1 MLRTLVLLA
10 ALLTTACSTVPI
22 TGRSQVILF
31 SDADMVKL
39 ADEQHVKFMTDAK
52 QKGVVVTGGD
62 AAAARDIELVN
73 RVGRR
78 IIEAAGLADAPQ
90 WEITL
95 LRDPTANA
103 SVLPNGKIVVHTGLL
118 PVTRTEAGLA
128 AVLGHEVGHV
138 VARHTAE
145 RLSHTMLAQTGVQA
159 ANAAVAV
166 YDPRYQAITAAAFG
180 LGAQVGVLLPYNRAQ
195 ESEADHLGLYY
206 MAKAGYDP
214 AEAIAL
220 WERMEAAGGSRQ
232 PQWLATH
239 PSPAARRDQIRAW
252 LPDAQRY
259 YKDRSLPLPTR

>member
-1 MLRTLVLLA
+1 MLRALVLIAALLA
-10 ALLTTACSTVPI
+10 AACSTVPI
-22 TGRSQVILF
+22 TGRSQVLLF
-31 SDADMVKL
+31 SDGEMVRL
-39 ADEQHVKFMTDAK
+39 ADEHHAKFMTEARH
-52 QKGVVVTGGD
+52 KGVVVAATD
-62 AAAARDIELVN
+62 AAATRDIELVN

-78 IIEAAGLADAPQ
+78 IIEAAGLAATHR

-103 SVLPNGKIVVHTGLL
+103 SVLPNGKIIVHTGLL
-118 PVTRTEAGLA
+118 PVTRSEAGLA
-128 AVLGHEVGHV
+128 TVLGHEVGHV

-166 YDPRYQAITAAAFG
+166 YDPRYQAVTAAALG
-180 LGAQVGVLLPYNRAQ
+180 LGAQFGVLLPYSREQ
-195 ESEADHLGLYY
+195 ESEADHLGLLF

-220 WERMEAAGGSRQ
+220 WERMEAAGGTRQ
-232 PQWLATH
+232 PQWMSSH
-239 PSPAARRDQIRAW
+239 PSPATRRDQIRTW